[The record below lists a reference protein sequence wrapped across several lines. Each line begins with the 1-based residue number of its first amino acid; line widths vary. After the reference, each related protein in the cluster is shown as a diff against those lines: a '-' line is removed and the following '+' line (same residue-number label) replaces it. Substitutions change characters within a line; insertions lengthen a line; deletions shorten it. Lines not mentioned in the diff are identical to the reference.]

1 MNFRTFSV
9 AALFAGSTMMVSAAS
24 AASVEVTHWYTS
36 SSEAA
41 ALAVVKKA
49 VEDRGVEWRDAPVAG
64 GGGDAAMTAL
74 RARVQAGDP
83 PGSVQLLGLA
93 IKDWAEA
100 GSLRSLDDIAKKENW
115 DAVIPKELQAFS
127 KYDGSYVAA
136 PLDMHRANWVWIN
149 TKLMEKVG
157 GTPPET
163 FEQLIELGQK
173 FKEAG
178 VVPLA
183 IGGQAW
189 QQGVVFDSAVLA
201 VGGPDFYRK
210 AFVELE
216 PEALGSDTMIKAFDQ
231 LRALRGLTDTDFTN
245 RDWNLASTMVTQE
258 KAGMQIIGDWAKGE
272 FASAGLT
279 PGKDITCIAYPG
291 TQEGVVF
298 LTNQFVMF
306 DGSKSDTEAQDTFAS
321 VIMDPKVEAAYSLIK
336 GNIPARTDAVV
347 PGIDA
352 CGQKS
357 IDDRKVA
364 LEKGGFMPSMTFNHA
379 APPAV
384 VGAYLDVV
392 TNFFN
397 SDQSSKDAAAA
408 LVEAV
413 ANAQ

>member
-1 MNFRTFSV
+1 MNFRTISV
-9 AALFAGSTMMVSAAS
+9 AALFAGSTMIAS
-24 AASVEVTHWYTS
+24 VAFAASVEVTHWYTS

-93 IKDWAEA
+93 IRDWAEA

-157 GTPPET
+157 GKPPET
-163 FEQLIELGQK
+163 FEQLIALGQK
-173 FKEAG
+173 FKDAG

-210 AFVELE
+210 AFVELD
-216 PEALGSDTMIKAFDQ
+216 PEALGSDTMVKAFDQ

-279 PGKDITCIAYPG
+279 PGKDITCISYPG

-306 DGSKSDTEAQDTFAS
+306 DGSKSDTQAQDTFAS

-397 SDQSSKDAAAA
+397 SDQSSTDAAAA
-408 LVEAV
+408 LVDAV